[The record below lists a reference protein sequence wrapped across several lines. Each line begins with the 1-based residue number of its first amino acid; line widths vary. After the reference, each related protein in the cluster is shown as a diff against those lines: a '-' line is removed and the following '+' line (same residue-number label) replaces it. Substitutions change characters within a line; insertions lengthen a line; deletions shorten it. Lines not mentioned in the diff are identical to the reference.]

1 MQSNSLDV
9 LINIELMDQHF
20 KNTFFFFLI
29 LFHYMI
35 GSE

>member
-9 LINIELMDQHF
+9 LVNIELMDQHF
-20 KNTFFFFLI
+20 KNTFLKIF
-29 LFHYMI
+29 FHYMI